1 MNEVSEPAA
10 RKSRAQWVE
19 LMVAYE
25 AGDLPQR
32 EFCERHG
39 VAYST
44 FDYWRKQ
51 LCSPAL
57 PVVPA
62 AAAEP
67 LVKLSPFRLDDT
79 RDWRV
84 ELDLGCGVKLRVR

>member
-1 MNEVSEPAA
+1 MSDVSEQAK

-19 LMVAYE
+19 LMAAYE

-44 FDYWRKQ
+44 FGYWRKR
-51 LCSPAL
+51 LASPVKPLAR
-57 PVVPA
+57 V
-62 AAAEP
+62 AEP
-67 LVKLSPFRLDDT
+67 LLELSALSFGEDT
-79 RDWRV
+79 PPWRV
-84 ELDLGCGVKLRVR
+84 ELELSSGLVLRLR